1 MSMLAKHFNERI
13 NLIMNDCK
21 TISKNIVYPLQCKS
35 LQKRIRLAMS
45 SDLPVVL
52 LGNPGVGKTEL
63 AKKIASKYYTLTTIY
78 EVPKS
83 NVELESSN
91 LFGLDKASLSSDHE
105 GSDGIFSLIAEPNKE
120 KSLILD
126 EFQNLNLELMDR
138 MQTLF
143 DSRIFR
149 RVLRKN
155 EENYSIKDNKL
166 ICCMNMPLKSL
177 PHSLLRRFKD
187 INKVIFIALEGVDL
201 YSDEQKIYLFEYL
214 WKNSGYEI
222 KKITKSM
229 RDIVLAESYPN
240 NFQSMQDLVDGFYN
254 NENEVDGF
262 ADVNRHYNTCFDVLA
277 NIENQNIDFF
287 KSWRAMK
294 DAENQLDKTSDL
306 LDSDTLVSYQT
317 NKEKIVH
324 LKSQNNKI
332 KSTLNLYNDDEL
344 KQYLHLQITNGLI
357 DHNDLL
363 AMIEKIALLK
373 IELLVK
379 NQNMDYKDKVSLLKF
394 ANIISSSLDDKSAIR
409 QYKRL
414 QQNLLKDISRVNH
427 ELLFEYVVEV
437 DQLSDYAKSKFIGST
452 KLKVIPYD
460 FREQITVSKLDD
472 KKKKTEIKCLET
484 LLADQ
489 IKKRD
494 RVINTFFENNNLN
507 GRFNFFDALQN
518 IGKDTVVEWID
529 SIHANLI
536 KYNTE
541 KNITKFC
548 KKLNISL
555 RRYYD
560 IQALSK

>member
-1 MSMLAKHFNERI
+1 
-13 NLIMNDCK
+13 
-21 TISKNIVYPLQCKS
+21 
-35 LQKRIRLAMS
+35 
-45 SDLPVVL
+45 
-52 LGNPGVGKTEL
+52 
-63 AKKIASKYYTLTTIY
+63 
-78 EVPKS
+78 
-83 NVELESSN
+83 
-91 LFGLDKASLSSDHE
+91 
-105 GSDGIFSLIAEPNKE
+105 AEPNKE

-214 WKNSGYEI
+214 WENSGYEI

-262 ADVNRHYNTCFDVLA
+262 ADVNRHYNMCFDVLA
-277 NIENQNIDFF
+277 NIEDSNTDFF

-394 ANIISSSLDDKSAIR
+394 ANIISS
-409 QYKRL
+409 
-414 QQNLLKDISRVNH
+414 
-427 ELLFEYVVEV
+427 
-437 DQLSDYAKSKFIGST
+437 
-452 KLKVIPYD
+452 
-460 FREQITVSKLDD
+460 
-472 KKKKTEIKCLET
+472 
-484 LLADQ
+484 
-489 IKKRD
+489 
-494 RVINTFFENNNLN
+494 
-507 GRFNFFDALQN
+507 
-518 IGKDTVVEWID
+518 
-529 SIHANLI
+529 
-536 KYNTE
+536 
-541 KNITKFC
+541 
-548 KKLNISL
+548 
-555 RRYYD
+555 
-560 IQALSK
+560 